1 MKMRQFVSNRHTSAP
16 PKGIFVALLMSVLLG
31 VVPQNAPAG
40 DRLDSRNV
48 SQDAEKEELLA
59 LLEVGLKPAS
69 PREFAFLVKVVQM
82 VAERRLSREMVE
94 GTFVWARRQSGW
106 SFPYFEQAL
115 RMRARRAGI
124 KI

>member
-1 MKMRQFVSNRHTSAP
+1 MRQFVSKRHAP
-16 PKGIFVALLMSVLLG
+16 AAHQGIFVALLIGALLG
-31 VVPQNAPAG
+31 VTPQHALAG
-40 DRLDSRNV
+40 DRLDSPDV
-48 SQDAEKEELLA
+48 VQDAEKEDLLA
-59 LLEVGLKPAS
+59 LLEIGLKPAS
-69 PREFAFLVKVVQM
+69 PREFAFLAKVVQM

-115 RMRARRAGI
+115 RLRARRAGI